1 MSNRFLKAMLS
12 RQKGFKNMG
21 INGNSIVFGVS
32 YQTFL
37 RISEK
42 MKAHLQEM
50 SVELQ
55 VYLTDED
62 YDMLNNEQKKA
73 LEGYKRIS
81 LDLPKVIKPCGE
93 ELFAA
98 AKEFALELEKSRR
111 RAIFEKK
118 AKVKQKFYVPL
129 KIGKASTKKKGGR

>member
-1 MSNRFLKAMLS
+1 MLS

-50 SVELQ
+50 SVELHI
-55 VYLTDED
+55 YLTDED
-62 YDMLNNEQKKA
+62 YNKLSDKQKKA
-73 LEGYKRIS
+73 LEGYERVN
-81 LDLPKVIKPCGE
+81 LVLPKMIVPSGE
-93 ELFAA
+93 ELFAT
-98 AKEFALELEKSRR
+98 AKEFSLELEKSKK
-111 RAIFEKK
+111 RAIFEPQMRP
-118 AKVKQKFYVPL
+118 KQKFYVPR
-129 KIGKASTKKKGGR
+129 KTGTVCTKKKGGR